1 MGHSSRAYPCGGA
14 VCCKAAPLFPQ
25 AVLDAGS
32 ASRDRLRT
40 GGTVAHMSL
49 TKEMFMDMQERIC
62 EDYASDLL
70 EYPDA
75 LDLLIRMGFD
85 PHEANDLLTEAKA

>member
-1 MGHSSRAYPCGGA
+1 
-14 VCCKAAPLFPQ
+14 
-25 AVLDAGS
+25 
-32 ASRDRLRT
+32 
-40 GGTVAHMSL
+40 MSL